1 MSRCCHIY
9 KCAHTIM
16 HGVADGSA
24 RLVNNNNKTRVSS
37 GNVLTLEQKQKKSS
51 SEQRARRGFDH
62 IDMLDVSNE
71 QLGIPNFKY
80 SFWSE

>member
-1 MSRCCHIY
+1 MFH
-9 KCAHTIM
+9 
-16 HGVADGSA
+16 
-24 RLVNNNNKTRVSS
+24 RV
-37 GNVLTLEQKQKKSS
+37 NVLTLEQKQKKSS